1 MCAIVGILNRSGQPV
16 RAEDLV
22 RMRDEMIHR
31 GPDDAGLHLEGP
43 VGLGHRRLSIVD
55 LSPAGHQPMCNE
67 DGTIWLVFNGEIYNY
82 VELAADLRKK
92 GHRFRSSSDSEV
104 IIHLYEELGEDCL
117 AQMNGMFAFVLW
129 DARRKRLFGA
139 RDRIGIKPLYYR
151 ATPREF
157 TFASEIKALLAGH
170 DVSRAPDLHSVA
182 DYLFCGRSLAGRTLF
197 AEISEVQPGW
207 AFRVD
212 QDQIR
217 HWEYWRVPGREEDS
231 GVSEDDRVDALAA
244 LIEDSVRV
252 ECRSDAEVG
261 CHLSGGLDSSTI
273 ACLTTRHRSAVK
285 SFSIRSPGGAYYD
298 ETGFAKIV
306 SRHAGTEYFEADAT
320 HEDMD
325 AMVAKLVWHM
335 DAPMPVPGGINYYV
349 LSRLAAKHVKVTLT
363 GHGGDEVFGGYPAQF
378 AVGVGSTA
386 MFAQTAPKQVSV
398 PLASR
403 IRAALATEGLAGV
416 WRRIA
421 SRTRPMSPEEQW
433 VNLHCGPDPAHDPTL
448 HPDFVRALGGYS
460 PKANYLESF
469 RNGPSENLFDKCLHH
484 DLRCYLPS
492 LLHMEDRTSM
502 ANSVES
508 RVPLLDHRIVEF
520 VARLP
525 ARFRPDQ
532 PKKLFRAS
540 ARRWLPTEVA
550 DRKDK
555 AGFPLPVDQWFANE
569 LSAPTQRVFE
579 SRSMLERG
587 IFGALDLKRS
597 GLGQSRAWSALNLE
611 LWFRIFVD
619 QSLDPATPLTRVES
633 NP

>member
-1 MCAIVGILNRSGQPV
+1 MCAIVGILNRGGQPV

-43 VGLGHRRLSIVD
+43 VGLGHRRLSILD

-67 DGTIWLVFNGEIYNY
+67 DGTVWLVFNGEIYNY
-82 VELAADLRKK
+82 VELAAELRKR
-92 GHRFRSSSDSEV
+92 GHQFRSSSDSEV
-104 IIHLYEELGEDCL
+104 IIHLYEEFGEDCL

-129 DARRKRLFGA
+129 DSRRQCLFGA

-157 TFASEIKALLAGH
+157 TFASEIKALLAGR
-170 DVSRAPDLHSVA
+170 DVSRAPDLCSVA
-182 DYLFCGRSLAGRTLF
+182 DYLYCGRSLAGRTLF
-197 AEISEVQPGW
+197 AEICEVQPGW

-212 QDQIR
+212 RDQIR

-231 GVSEDDRVDALAA
+231 SISEDDAIDALAA

-306 SRHAGTEYFEADAT
+306 ARHAGTEYLEADAT

-386 MFAQTAPKQVSV
+386 MFPQTAPT
-398 PLASR
+398 PASESLPHR
-403 IRAALATEGLAGV
+403 VRTALAREGLRGLI
-416 WRRIA
+416 RRLSA
-421 SRTRPMSPEEQW
+421 RTQPLTPEDRWIQ
-433 VNLHCGPDPAHDPTL
+433 LHCSPAPESDPTL
-448 HPDFVRALGGYS
+448 HPAFVAALAGYS
-460 PKANYLESF
+460 PRENYLEAFS
-469 RNGPSENLFDKCLHH
+469 RAPSENLFDRCLHH

-520 VARLP
+520 IARLP
-525 ARFRPDQ
+525 ARLRPDQ
-532 PKKLFRAS
+532 PKKMFRAS
-540 ARRWLPTEVA
+540 ARRWLPKQIS

-555 AGFPLPVDQWFANE
+555 AGFPLPVEQWFANE
-569 LSAPTQRVFE
+569 LAGPSARVFH
-579 SRSMLERG
+579 SRAMRERG
-587 IFGALDLKRS
+587 IFAERDLMAPTFGRS
-597 GLGQSRAWSALNLE
+597 RGWAALNLE

-619 QSLDPATPLTRVES
+619 QRLDPATPLTRIE
-633 NP
+633 